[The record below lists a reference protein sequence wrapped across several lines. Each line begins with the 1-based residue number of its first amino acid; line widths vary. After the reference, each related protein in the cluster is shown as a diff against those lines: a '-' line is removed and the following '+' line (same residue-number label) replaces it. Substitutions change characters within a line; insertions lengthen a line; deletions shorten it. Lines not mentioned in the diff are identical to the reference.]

1 MGITDKFYEAMRVYL
16 VLNDKVSRLSEAVKG
31 LSDDVRDI
39 DRRVV
44 RLETFVE
51 IAQVQK
57 KLNPPD

>member
-16 VLNDKVSRLSEAVKG
+16 VLNDKVTRLSEAVKG

>member
-1 MGITDKFYEAMRVYL
+1 MVITDKFYEAMRVYL
-16 VLNDKVSRLSEAVKG
+16 VLNDKVTRPSEAVKG

-44 RLETFVE
+44 RLETCVE
-51 IAQVQK
+51 IAQAQK

>member
-16 VLNDKVSRLSEAVKG
+16 VLNDKVSRLSEEVKG
-31 LSDDVRDI
+31 LSNDVRDI

-44 RLETFVE
+44 RLETFLE

-57 KLNPPD
+57 KLNSPD

>member
-51 IAQVQK
+51 IAQAQK

>member
-1 MGITDKFYEAMRVYL
+1 MGITDKFYETMRVYL

-31 LSDDVRDI
+31 LSEDVRDI

-51 IAQVQK
+51 IAQIQK